1 MKATFIGVSYQR
13 EGTWNVKY
21 LEYKYRGHN
30 YFVRD
35 AGWMNSAFDETLY
48 LQHKRE
54 QERIDKI
61 VEQQNVSQND
71 INYED
76 TVEYALDMLFDYWEN
91 GE

>member
-21 LEYKYRGHN
+21 LEYEYRGHS

-35 AGWMNSAFDETLY
+35 AGWMPSAFDETLY

-61 VEQQNVSQND
+61 IEQQNISQTD
-71 INYED
+71 IKYED
-76 TVEYALDMLFDYWEN
+76 TVDYALDMLFDYWEN